1 MRTTKVVD
9 LYGGPGC
16 GKSTLA
22 AELFAVL
29 KKQYVQVELVRE
41 FVKSWAWRGEKVG
54 RWDQPY
60 LFAKQLRAEST
71 LYGRVDVIV
80 TDSPLGLSAVYE
92 KVYGSGDMM
101 LNLWTELLRQQA
113 LEGITHIP
121 LQVTRVKSYVAEG
134 RYETEVQARGVDDV
148 ARALVKPVA
157 EVVSVEDVL
166 KAAGLV

>member
-1 MRTTKVVD
+1 MRQTKVID
-9 LYGGPGC
+9 LFGGPGC

-22 AELFAVL
+22 AEVYASL
-29 KKQYVQVELVRE
+29 KKQYVQTELVRE
-41 FVKSWAWRGEKVG
+41 FVKAWAWRGEKVG

-80 TDSPLGLSAVYE
+80 TDSPLGLSPVYE
-92 KVYGSGDMM
+92 KVYGKGDMM
-101 LNLWTELLRQQA
+101 LKLWTELLRQQA
-113 LEGITHIP
+113 EEGIIHIP
-121 LQVTRVKSYVAEG
+121 LQVTRIKQYVSEG

-148 ARALVKPVA
+148 ARELVKPVA

-166 KAAGLV
+166 RAAGL